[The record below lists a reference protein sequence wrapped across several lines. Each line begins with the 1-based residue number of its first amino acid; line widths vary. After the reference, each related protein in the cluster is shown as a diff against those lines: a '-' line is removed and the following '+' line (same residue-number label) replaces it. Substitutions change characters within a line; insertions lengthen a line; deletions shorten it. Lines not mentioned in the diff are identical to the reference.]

1 MNLLKDWTMR
11 VNVFLK
17 KIKSDNIKAYAIFI
31 GRKVYPKPN
40 QRRGNTVKEPWW
52 KIKIQQSIQELRKHI
67 NILEWKER
75 GEIKKKKKYRVIE
88 RKYRVK
94 KKGLKLVLEEVK
106 ERIYAKVTR
115 IKRHDHSFEQFR
127 INRLFQQDQKIVYQQ
142 LNEKT
147 ESSETP
153 DTEESMRF
161 WSNISGKEKS
171 HNKNAKWIK
180 ELRSE
185 RNGIKQGNIKISNE
199 VVTQQTRK
207 VPNWKCPRPD
217 GL

>member
-1 MNLLKDWTMR
+1 MNLLKDWTIR

-17 KIKSDNIKAYAIFI
+17 KIKSDNIKACAIFI

-75 GEIKKKKKYRVIE
+75 GEIKKKKKHRVIE

-106 ERIYAKVTR
+106 ERIYAKATR
-115 IKRHDHSFEQFR
+115 IKSYDQRFEQFR
-127 INRLFQQDQKIVYQQ
+127 INRLFQQDQEIVYQQ
-142 LNEKT
+142 LNGKT

-161 WSNISGKEKS
+161 LSNISKRKES
-171 HNKNAKWIK
+171 
-180 ELRSE
+180 
-185 RNGIKQGNIKISNE
+185 Q
-199 VVTQQTRK
+199 
-207 VPNWKCPRPD
+207 
-217 GL
+217 